1 MTNSTE
7 NTAIRP
13 FHIDVPQ
20 ADLDDLRD
28 RIRAARFPDELPGV
42 GAEYGVTVDYVRAL
56 AEHWADGYDWRAFER
71 RVNAYPQF
79 TTEIDGQNIHFLHV
93 TSPEPDALPLV
104 LTHGWPGSFV
114 EYLDLIEPLT
124 NPRAHGGDPSQAFH
138 LVIPSVPGFG
148 FSGPTKEK
156 GWNVRRVAAAWA
168 ELMRRLGY
176 TRYGAVGND
185 GGSMV
190 SPEVGRV
197 APENVVGVHVTQIF
211 SFPSGDPAELADL
224 SEQEA
229 AALKHL
235 NWFWEKMGAFNTL
248 QSQQPQTLAFAL
260 QDSPVGQLAWNGQL
274 FGDAVDADFTLDN
287 VTLYWLTGTAASA
300 ARFYYENARVE
311 PAAEPT
317 TVPIGLAM
325 PPEDFQ
331 TIRRFAERDHSK
343 LVHWTELERGGHYA
357 AHQVPEL
364 MVADLRTFFGSV
376 R

>member
-1 MTNSTE
+1 MTNSTD
-7 NTAIRP
+7 IRP
-13 FHIDVPQ
+13 FRIDVPQ
-20 ADLDDLRD
+20 AGLDDLRA
-28 RIRAARFPDELPGV
+28 RVRAARFPDELPGV
-42 GAEYGVTVDYVRAL
+42 GGDYGVTVDYVRTL
-56 AEHWADGYDWRAFER
+56 AEYWADGYDWRAFEQ

-93 TSPEPDALPLV
+93 TSPEPDALPLI

-114 EYLDLIEPLT
+114 EYLDVIEPLT

-138 LVIPSVPGFG
+138 VVIPSVPGFG

-168 ELMRRLGY
+168 ELMSRLGY

-185 GGSMV
+185 GGSIV
-190 SPEVGRV
+190 SPEVGRI
-197 APENVVGVHVTQIF
+197 APDNVVGVHVTQIF
-211 SFPSGDPAELADL
+211 SFPSGDPAEMTDL
-224 SEQEA
+224 TEREA
-229 AALKHL
+229 AALEHL
-235 NWFWEKMGAFNTL
+235 KWFWEKMGAFNTL

-274 FGDAVDADFTLDN
+274 FGEAVDPDFTLDN
-287 VTLYWLTGTAASA
+287 VTLYWFTRTAASA

-311 PAAEPT
+311 PATGPT
-317 TVPIGLAM
+317 TVPMGLAM

-357 AHQVPEL
+357 AHQVPDL
-364 MVADLRTFFGSV
+364 MVADLRKFFGSL